1 MRLYLKLS
9 KNTTLIPFN
18 YQHFLTGVVH
28 KWIGGNNK
36 IHGKRSLYSF
46 SWLQN
51 TNATKNGINLNK
63 DAYFFISA
71 YDTDLIKMITKGIL
85 SDPETFCGSK
95 VIDIQIKNDTDFG
108 TEERFFLN
116 SPILIRQRDGE
127 KIKHIT
133 YLDVNFGELLTE
145 NLKGKL
151 LQANLPIDG
160 VTIELDKSYHSPTTK
175 LVTYKGVENKT
186 TMAPIIIKGLPEQIA
201 FAWTVG
207 LGESTGI
214 GFGSVK

>member
-1 MRLYLKLS
+1 M
-9 KNTTLIPFN
+9 
-18 YQHFLTGVVH
+18 H
-28 KWIGGNNK
+28 KWIGENNET
-36 IHGKRSLYSF
+36 HGKRSLHSF

-51 TNATKNGINLNK
+51 TSANKNGINLNK

-71 YDTDLIKMITKGIL
+71 YDTDLIKRITKGIL

-95 VIDIQIKNDTDFG
+95 VIDIQIKNDTEFG
-108 TEERFFLN
+108 TKERFFLN

-127 KIKHIT
+127 RINHIT
-133 YLDVNFGELLTE
+133 YLDANFSELLTE

-186 TMAPIIIKGLPEQIA
+186 TMAPIIIKGSPEQIA

-214 GFGSVK
+214 GFGAIK